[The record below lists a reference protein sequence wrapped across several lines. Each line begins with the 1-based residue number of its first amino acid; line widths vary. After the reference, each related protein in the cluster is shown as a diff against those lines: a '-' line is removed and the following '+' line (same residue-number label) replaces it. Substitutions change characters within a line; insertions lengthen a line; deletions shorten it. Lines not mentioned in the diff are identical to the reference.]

1 MNTTSN
7 NSDKEIVERAEKTTQ
22 EIITY
27 NIHRHMTINNMIQK
41 ELAALIGVRVTTVNN
56 WIRGVSMPS
65 MENLIKLA
73 EIFRITEGDLFIGE
87 PKDGDARNKYAY
99 MPIQKQDLLK
109 LFDKNADFRRYIEI
123 GLSAAR
129 SGQISELLKKVQE

>member
-7 NSDKEIVERAEKTTQ
+7 HNDKEIVDRTEKTTQ
-22 EIITY
+22 EVITY

-56 WIRGVSMPS
+56 WIRGISMPS
-65 MENLIKLA
+65 MDNLVKLA
-73 EIFRITEGDLFIGE
+73 EVFRISEADFFVGE
-87 PKDGDARNKYAY
+87 PKDGDTRNKYSY
-99 MPIQKQDLLK
+99 MSIQKQDLLR
-109 LFDKNADFRRYIEI
+109 LFDKNADFRRYVEI

-129 SGQISELLKKVQE
+129 SGQIAKLLQKVEE